1 MELQKKAAKIA
12 PFMTSTKILKL
23 HFKIALISLISSCTV
38 SQHSVDLIGSKD
50 GSGKLMIEM
59 SNKLIK
65 PELVFDSYCY
75 INKLHGARRVVI
87 EEFPA
92 GKHFV
97 RIYSGSWD
105 TTIQFEV
112 FPKQFNSLHIN
123 TP

>member
-1 MELQKKAAKIA
+1 MM
-12 PFMTSTKILKL
+12 FTKILKFNL
-23 HFKIALISLISSCTV
+23 KLAIVLLISSCTIT
-38 SQHSVDLIGSKD
+38 QPSVDLVASKY
-50 GSGKLMIEM
+50 GSGKLTIEL
-59 SNKLIK
+59 SNKLQK
-65 PELVFDSYCY
+65 PEMVFDSYCY

-105 TTIQFEV
+105 TTIHFEV
-112 FPKQFNSLHIN
+112 LPKQLNRLYIK